1 MTTTLVENLP
11 HITATGVIIKA
22 VLILAIISALA
33 GFGTFIERKVLA
45 FMQRRLGPMHVGPY
59 GILQIAADG
68 IKLFTKEDI
77 IPQNANSF
85 IFKIAPVITAATAFI
100 ALSSVPV
107 FPDFTIPELFRLPE
121 WFPIFGGVMLGDVFV
136 PSIASD
142 LNIGILF
149 VLGMMAA
156 GLYGPLLAGM
166 SQANKWGIIGA
177 SRTAVQFLSY
187 EVVTG
192 LSILA
197 PIMLVGSLSFVDFNN
212 YQMEEGVWMVVYQP
226 VAFVLFLIAGFAETN
241 RTPFDLLEHEAEVVS
256 GYATEYS
263 GMRWG
268 MFFIG
273 EYANMI
279 TISIITAV
287 VFLGGY
293 DSACTLGW
301 LFMILKVAFTF
312 FLMLWVRASWP
323 HVRPDQLMW
332 LCWKVLM
339 PLAVVNIL
347 ITATVV
353 MLLN

>member
-1 MTTTLVENLP
+1 MEIVNIQSLP
-11 HITATGVIIKA
+11 EITAAGVIIKA
-22 VLILAIISALA
+22 IIILAVISAIA

-59 GILQIAADG
+59 GLLQLAADG

-77 IPQNANSF
+77 IPQNANKF
-85 IFKIAPVITAATAFI
+85 IFMIAPVITAATAFI
-100 ALSSVPV
+100 ALAAVPV
-107 FPDFTIPELFRLPE
+107 FPDFTIPS
-121 WFPIFGGVMLGDVFV
+121 WVPILGDVFV
-136 PSIASD
+136 PSIAAD

-149 VLGMMAA
+149 VLGMMAS

-166 SQANKWGIIGA
+166 SQANKWGIIGSA
-177 SRTAVQFLSY
+177 RTAVQFLSY

-197 PIMLVGSLSFVDFNN
+197 PIMLVGSLSFVDFND
-212 YQMEEGVWMVVYQP
+212 YQSGGIGSWLIWQQP
-226 VAFVLFLIAGFAETN
+226 VAFILFLIAGFAETN
-241 RTPFDLLEHEAEVVS
+241 RTPFDLLEHEAEIVS

-279 TISIITAV
+279 TVSIIASV

-293 DSACTLGW
+293 SIEGIGW
-301 LFMILKVAFTF
+301 LTIILKVAFFF

-323 HVRPDQLMW
+323 HIRPDQLMW

-347 ITATVV
+347 ITAMV
-353 MLLN
+353 MMV

>member
-1 MTTTLVENLP
+1 METVLP
-11 HITATGVIIKA
+11 EVTAVGVIIKA
-22 VLILAIISALA
+22 VIILAVISAIA
-33 GFGTFIERKVLA
+33 GFGTYIERKVLA

-59 GILQIAADG
+59 GLLQLIADG

-77 IPQNANSF
+77 IPAHANKF
-85 IFKIAPVITAATAFI
+85 IFAIAPAITAATAFI
-100 ALSSVPV
+100 ALSAVPV
-107 FPDFTIPELFRLPE
+107 FPDFTIPEFIPLL
-121 WFPIFGGVMLGDVFV
+121 GGTFV

-142 LNIGILF
+142 VNIGILF

-166 SQANKWGIIGA
+166 AQANKWGLLGSA
-177 SRTAVQFLSY
+177 RTAVQFLSY

-197 PIMLVGSLSFVDFNN
+197 PIMIVGSLSFVDFND
-212 YQMEEGVWMVVYQP
+212 YQNEHIWLVVYQP

-241 RTPFDLLEHEAEVVS
+241 RTPFDILEHEAEIVS

-279 TISIITAV
+279 TIGVIASV

-293 DSACTLGW
+293 SDFFFIPAW
-301 LFMILKVAFTF
+301 IMIILKVAFF
-312 FLMLWVRASWP
+312 FFFMLWVRAAWP
-323 HVRPDQLMW
+323 HIRPDQLMW

-339 PLAVVNIL
+339 PLAVVNII
-347 ITATVV
+347 ITAVV
-353 MLLN
+353 MMAMA

>member
-1 MTTTLVENLP
+1 MDTTAVLP
-11 HITATGVIIKA
+11 EVTAVGVIIKA
-22 VLILAIISALA
+22 ILILAIISALA
-33 GFGTFIERKVLA
+33 GFGTYIERKVLA
-45 FMQRRLGPMHVGPY
+45 FMQRRVGPYHVGPY
-59 GILQIAADG
+59 GVLQILADG

-77 IPQNANSF
+77 IPQNANRI
-85 IFKIAPVITAATAFI
+85 IFMVAPIITAATAFI
-100 ALSSVPV
+100 ALGAVPV
-107 FPDFTIPELFRLPE
+107 FPDFTIPL
-121 WFPIFGGVMLGDVFV
+121 IDVYV

-142 LNIGILF
+142 IDVGILF

-166 SQANKWGIIGA
+166 AQSNKWGLIGSA
-177 SRTAVQFLSY
+177 RTAIQFLSY

-192 LSILA
+192 LSLLA

-212 YQMEEGVWMVVYQP
+212 FQSDGVWMVVYQP
-226 VAFVLFLIAGFAETN
+226 VAFILFLIAGYAETN

-256 GYATEYS
+256 GYVTEYS

-279 TISIITAV
+279 TIGIIASI

-293 DSACTLGW
+293 NDFWIFPGW
-301 LFMILKVAFTF
+301 IMIMLKIAFMF
-312 FLMLWVRASWP
+312 FLMLWVRAAWP

-339 PLAVVNIL
+339 PIAVINVV
-347 ITATVV
+347 ITGIV
-353 MLLN
+353 MMV

>member
-1 MTTTLVENLP
+1 METTLVETLP
-11 HITATGVIIKA
+11 QATALGVMIKA
-22 VLILAIISALA
+22 IMILAIISAIA

-59 GILQIAADG
+59 GLLQLAADG

-77 IPQNANSF
+77 VPQNANKF
-85 IFKIAPVITAATAFI
+85 IFMVAPIITAATAFI
-100 ALSSVPV
+100 ALSAVPV
-107 FPDFTIPELFRLPE
+107 FPDFTIPSWIPLL
-121 WFPIFGGVMLGDVFV
+121 GGTFV
-136 PSIASD
+136 PSIAAD

-149 VLGMMAA
+149 VLGMMAS

-177 SRTAVQFLSY
+177 ARTAVQFLSY

-212 YQMEEGVWMVVYQP
+212 AQSGGVGSWLIWQQP
-226 VAFVLFLIAGFAETN
+226 VAFILFLIAGFAETN

-279 TISIITAV
+279 TISIIAAI

-293 DSACTLGW
+293 SEGGLGW
-301 LFMILKVAFTF
+301 LTIILKVGFFF
-312 FLMLWVRASWP
+312 FLMLWVRAAWP

-339 PLAVVNIL
+339 PIAVIN
-347 ITATVV
+347 VV
-353 MLLN
+353 VTGIVMMV

>member
-1 MTTTLVENLP
+1 METTLVENLP
-11 HITATGVIIKA
+11 HVTAVGVIIKA
-22 VLILAIISALA
+22 VLILAILSALA
-33 GFGTFIERKVLA
+33 GFGTYIERKVLA

-77 IPQNANSF
+77 IPQNANKF
-85 IFKIAPVITAATAFI
+85 IFMIAPIITAATAFI

-107 FPDFTIPELFRLPE
+107 FPDFVVPEFIPV
-121 WFPIFGGVMLGDVFV
+121 IGGVFV

-212 YQMEEGVWMVVYQP
+212 YQDEQGLWMVVYQP
-226 VAFVLFLIAGFAETN
+226 VSFILFLIAGFAETN
-241 RTPFDLLEHEAEVVS
+241 RTPFDLLEHEAEIVS

-279 TISIITAV
+279 TISIIASI

-293 DSACTLGW
+293 DASCTFGW
-301 LFMILKVAFTF
+301 LFIILKIAFLF

-339 PLAVVNIL
+339 PIAVLNIL
-347 ITATVV
+347 ITAIVV
-353 MLLN
+353 MI